1 MVAVSVLGFMADAF
15 GRMVYDYHHGQ
26 LAGDPVHRR
35 DDGVTWDAPLDPYFA
50 PPEEWSTMD
59 FEILSHFEGDVLD
72 LGCGA
77 GRHSLYLQDQHNVV
91 AVDRSPLT
99 VQVARDRGVDHVA
112 IMDLFHL
119 GVGASFE
126 NLLVAGGQLGI
137 PGSLDGLR
145 KLLDRLKT
153 VTDSDG
159 RLVADLLD
167 PTGIDDPDRRSYLH
181 DNQIGHEAFVRR
193 FRVEYDSIAGPWID
207 LLVLS
212 PDAFRG
218 VVADTSWRVTDLID
232 CDGSYTAVLE
242 R

>member
-1 MVAVSVLGFMADAF
+1 MMVAVSVPGFMADAF
-15 GRMVYDYHHGQ
+15 GRMVYDYHHGH

-59 FEILSHFEGDVLD
+59 FEILSHFDGDVLD

-112 IMDLFHL
+112 VMDLFHL
-119 GVGASFE
+119 GFGASFE

-145 KLLDRLKT
+145 KLLHRLKT

-159 RLVADLLD
+159 RLVADLFD
-167 PTGIDDPDRRSYLH
+167 PTGIDDPDRRSYLR
-181 DNQIGHEAFVRR
+181 DNQIGDGASFAAFASSMTNSLAHEWPF
-193 FRVEYDSIAGPWID
+193 
-207 LLVLS
+207 LVVS
-212 PDAFRG
+212 PDASAALSTTPAG
-218 VVADTSWRVTDLID
+218 
-232 CDGSYTAVLE
+232 GSSK
-242 R
+242 